1 MSRNDFSLIQRVV
14 RFLYIKDG
22 SLPNDEE
29 PNSYS
34 IDNHPQGRP
43 CFTSL
48 NQGVTRA
55 TFSDR
60 FMQISFKDFASV
72 MLLKDV
78 SSVTDEDLLK
88 LSQSNTGRSLA
99 QKKDAKGF
107 RENFFRIQDQFIFN
121 YYKQKENGQN
131 CSVIDAIEEERQHN
145 LLLKDTPTSIILN
158 ALTVYYRIC
167 SCYLTYCRGKAGYV
181 SDDDDFQVTKT
192 LLNVY
197 FIRRL
202 IQAKN
207 YPYIEAAYHYHEDP
221 ESVAKNYGRITGRL
235 SERFKNINDELN
247 KVVSDEERDEL
258 MNMITKTM
266 LYYRYV
272 YTFTKKNKSFDFN
285 LFSDSLS
292 NYDKRN
298 DDLIQ
303 VVFTIIGKNK
313 DVYNELRD
321 FLKREQEHRVTNTQ
335 LDKEFRSSLVYL
347 STETCK
353 DFIPINVKR
362 FVIRR
367 LFVTKNKRALFRMFL
382 SKKELSDIP
391 SLRCFGVNDE
401 FFNIDGAMKIFKGQD
416 FIIAQSSFEPTLA
429 GDDGYHDI
437 ASSKYCKTMLIQGLL
452 LKIVGE
458 LNSYAD
464 ENPASLSNC
473 PDELKDRF
481 SMCYESRPILLS
493 KKNEINCLLDVF
505 IKQVDEFLKVCS
517 KDLFGIHAA
526 KCFETIVNRLHE
538 IVEEKSEDVKRVF
551 YAFCD
556 INYTHGY

>member
-1 MSRNDFSLIQRVV
+1 MRRNDFSFIQRAF
-14 RFLYIKDG
+14 RYLYIKDR

-29 PNSYS
+29 PNNYS
-34 IDNHPQGRP
+34 EDNQVLGRS
-43 CFTSL
+43 CFTSM

-78 SSVTDEDLLK
+78 GSVTDDDLLK
-88 LSQSNTGRSLA
+88 LSRSNKGRLLA
-99 QKKDAKGF
+99 QKNDAKGF
-107 RENFFRIQDQFIFN
+107 RENFFRIQDQFICN
-121 YYKQKENGQN
+121 YKKQLENGQN
-131 CSVIDAIEEERQHN
+131 RSVIDAINEEYQHN
-145 LLLKDTPTSIILN
+145 RLLKDTPTSIILN

-167 SCYLTYCRGKAGYV
+167 SCYLTFCRGKADYV
-181 SDDDDFQVTKT
+181 FGDDDYQVTKT

-207 YPYIEAAYHYHEDP
+207 YPYIEAAYHYKEDL
-221 ESVAKNYGRITGRL
+221 ESVAKNYGRVISRL
-235 SERFKNINDELN
+235 AERYKSIEYGLN
-247 KVVSDEERDEL
+247 KVVSVGERDEL
-258 MNMITKTM
+258 MGMITKTM
-266 LYYRYV
+266 LFYRYV
-272 YTFTKKNKSFDFN
+272 YTFTQKNKSFDFKQ
-285 LFSDSLS
+285 FVASMS
-292 NYDKRN
+292 NYDKKN

-303 VVFTIIGKNK
+303 EVLNKIVKSK
-313 DVYNELRD
+313 DVYNELMA
-321 FLKREQEHRVTNTQ
+321 FLKEEQEHRITNTQ

-347 STETCK
+347 STETYK

-367 LFVTKNKRALFRMFL
+367 LFVAKNKRALFKMFL
-382 SKKELSDIP
+382 SKQELSDIP
-391 SLRCFGVNDE
+391 SLRCFGMNDE
-401 FFNIDGAMKIFKGQD
+401 FFNIDEAMAIFKGQD

-437 ASSKYCKTMLIQGLL
+437 ASSKYCETMLIHGLF

-458 LNSYAD
+458 LYSYVN

-473 PDELKDRF
+473 PDELYDRF

-493 KKNEINCLLDVF
+493 KKNDINRLLNVF
-505 IKQVDEFLKVCS
+505 IQQANEFLDTCS
-517 KDLFGIHAA
+517 NDLFGVPAA
-526 KCFETIVNRLHE
+526 KCFETSVIRLHE
-538 IVEEKSEDVKRVF
+538 IVEEESEDIKRVF